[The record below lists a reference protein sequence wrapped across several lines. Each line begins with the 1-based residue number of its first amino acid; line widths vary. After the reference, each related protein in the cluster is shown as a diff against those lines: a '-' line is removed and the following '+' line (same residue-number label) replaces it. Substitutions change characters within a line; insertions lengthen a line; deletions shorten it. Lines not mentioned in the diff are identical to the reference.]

1 MIPPI
6 TKKTVPVN
14 TDTAD
19 YLIMQKIK
27 QHIEMWLFIYNHT
40 SLTHSILKTYNKRT
54 VITMP
59 SSPAYA
65 PFLRYQGFMFAFMFP
80 MLLNQPTLTFA
91 GLLLL
96 LNLAL
101 YAIVTHDTVSG
112 TSQSRLVAIV
122 SSPTMSLT
130 LAKSIGYHVVT
141 DALRMIIP
149 VSVVFYFIAT
159 AIWQYLQGAST
170 LSLSLP
176 IFMTA
181 LKLIVITAYL
191 LAWIPALL
199 RFSNNDK
206 EAVCE

>member
-1 MIPPI
+1 M
-6 TKKTVPVN
+6 
-14 TDTAD
+14 
-19 YLIMQKIK
+19 
-27 QHIEMWLFIYNHT
+27 
-40 SLTHSILKTYNKRT
+40 
-54 VITMP
+54 
-59 SSPAYA
+59 
-65 PFLRYQGFMFAFMFP
+65 
-80 MLLNQPTLTFA
+80 
-91 GLLLL
+91 
-96 LNLAL
+96 
-101 YAIVTHDTVSG
+101 THDTVSG

>member
-1 MIPPI
+1 
-6 TKKTVPVN
+6 
-14 TDTAD
+14 
-19 YLIMQKIK
+19 
-27 QHIEMWLFIYNHT
+27 
-40 SLTHSILKTYNKRT
+40 
-54 VITMP
+54 MP

-80 MLLNQPTLTFA
+80 MLSNQPTLTFA

-130 LAKSIGYHVVT
+130 LAKSIVYHVVT